1 MPVLCLSRFLPGV
14 AGPFKISVVSISELF
29 GNLIIAPM
37 KRRSERETERQR
49 VRGKGRGSNW
59 YNLITRSASVIIIF
73 AEN

>member
-49 VRGKGRGSNW
+49 DRETESEREREREQLV
-59 YNLITRSASVIIIF
+59 
-73 AEN
+73 